1 MPRTIYIR
9 RIRFLMIFF
18 IIALVASGLTAVPLK
33 WELGLLDRLA
43 GSASVPGHLLP
54 ALGEWISRVHTGLQA
69 AYAVFPQVAYGTDWL
84 AFAHIAIATAFI
96 GPLRDPIRNRWVVE
110 FGILARALLIPWTLL
125 VAVVRHIPWFWQLVD
140 MSFGVFGIIPLWWVR
155 RDILRLE
162 SLER

>member
-18 IIALVASGLTAVPLK
+18 HHCPGRQWTDSRP
-33 WELGLLDRLA
+33 A
-43 GSASVPGHLLP
+43 GMGTWPC
-54 ALGEWISRVHTGLQA
+54 WTGWQ
-69 AYAVFPQVAYGTDWL
+69 
-84 AFAHIAIATAFI
+84 AFAHVAIATAFI

-110 FGILARALLIPWTLL
+110 FGMLVCALLIPWTLL
-125 VAVVRHIPWFWQLVD
+125 MAVVRHIPWFWQLMD
-140 MSFGVFGIIPLWWVR
+140 MSFGVFGILPLWWVR